1 MDMRTCHGPAP
12 RTGRAAWPLEGPLS
26 KGHFCRNKRCDL
38 CGKVGDD
45 TPWPLNH
52 PSKGGIGPL
61 SKGCLSKMRRWGNDN
76 GGEPRLRCDGC
87 GKVHDVRAGTAYGP
101 SKGHFAGIRTDLK
114 TYE

>member
-1 MDMRTCHGPAP
+1 MDMRTCHGP
-12 RTGRAAWPLEGPLS
+12 S

-45 TPWPLNH
+45 TPWPL
-52 PSKGGIGPL
+52 KGPL

-101 SKGHFAGIRTDLK
+101 APRTGRTASKGHFAGIRTDLK